1 MKFLGLALVLVVL
14 TARAEKLDKNAQ
26 EALEQTMGLLR
37 SSQKR
42 TEEINK
48 DPKAKAANAQV
59 ESLTGN
65 AANTQKLYELAALIM
80 QNLAQQSAGDPDK
93 MVKILEQAQKDPTG
107 FAKSF
112 TPEQKKLLQ
121 QLAGDIEK
129 TKASKPV
136 P

>member
-1 MKFLGLALVLVVL
+1 MKLFAFFLLLLTL

-37 SSQKR
+37 SSQER
-42 TEEINK
+42 NEEIKK
-48 DPKAKAANAQV
+48 DPKAKAVNAQV
-59 ESLTGN
+59 ESLAGN
-65 AANTQKLYELAALIM
+65 AANTQKLYELSALIM
-80 QNLAQQSAGDPDK
+80 QNLAEQSGGDPDK
-93 MVKILEQAQKDPTG
+93 MVKILEQAQKDPAG

-129 TKASKPV
+129 TKNSKPV